1 MEARKNIHKKQ
12 ELEQID
18 ANTRIETN
26 KEYYPISNNKRQRK
40 TIRKKKL
47 KIKNKNIISHIQRGL

>member
-18 ANTRIETN
+18 ANNRIETN
-26 KEYYPISNNKRQRK
+26 KEYYPISDNKRQRK
-40 TIRKKKL
+40 TIKKK
-47 KIKNKNIISHIQRGL
+47 KKQISHIQED

>member
-1 MEARKNIHKKQ
+1 
-12 ELEQID
+12 LEQID
-18 ANTRIETN
+18 ANNRIETN